1 MVHVSVIIAT
11 LNRKAHLANCI
22 RSLLDQSCRDF
33 EIIVVDGGS
42 TDGTKELAKSL
53 PVKYLRQ
60 SGKYIPNAE
69 NCGVR
74 AAEGEILAFVDDDV
88 IVSRMWLEQIVT
100 TYDSHKVHG
109 VGGRVIST
117 QQPRQEHRASRY
129 TRLLNKLFSIVVC
142 ENRCNTIGAILPS
155 GEVLGNFDKFTSR
168 CRRVDHL
175 QGCNMSFLRSVF
187 ANIGPFDEV
196 YDGTALRWE
205 TDFCVR
211 ARAEGFSLIYNPDAV
226 VLHGESNHIT
236 IPIGNRFRTALL
248 SNALNDTLF
257 VLKRRRD
264 IKDFSALKFAFRQTL
279 IAERYLGLAIRR
291 KNIGYVSGL
300 IGMLKAFDSWISRRK
315 QDCLYQASRTS

>member
-22 RSLLDQSCRDF
+22 RSLLDQSYRDF

-60 SGKYIPNAE
+60 SGKYIPNAL

-74 AAEGEILAFVDDDV
+74 AAGGEILAFVDDDV
-88 IVSRMWLEQIVT
+88 IVRRMWLEQIVT

-109 VGGRVIST
+109 VGGRVIGAE
-117 QQPRQEHRASRY
+117 QPRQERHSSRY
-129 TRLLNKLFSIVVC
+129 TRFRGKLFSVAIC
-142 ENRCNTIGAILPS
+142 ENKCNRIGTILPN
-155 GEVLGNFDKFTSR
+155 GEALGNFDKFTSR
-168 CRRVDHL
+168 CLHVDHL
-175 QGCNMSFLRSVF
+175 QGCNMSFSRSVF

-196 YDGTALRWE
+196 YAGTAFRYE

-211 ARAEGFSLIYNPDAV
+211 ARAAGFSLMYNPDAV
-226 VLHGESNHIT
+226 VLHGESDHISS
-236 IPIGNRFRTALL
+236 PIGNRLRTALL

-264 IKDFSALKFAFRQTL
+264 IKDFSAVKFAFR
-279 IAERYLGLAIRR
+279 EGVY
-291 KNIGYVSGL
+291 GL
-300 IGMLKAFDSWISRRK
+300 IGMAKAFDSWISSRR
-315 QDCLYQASRTS
+315 QDSLYQGSRTT